1 MDPPPN
7 DPQILLKATP
17 PRLRKAELFRQR
29 LSCES
34 ADFRDK
40 EIFFVRAP
48 EGFGKTT
55 LLSQWRREWL
65 RTGAVVAWL
74 TCDERDDAQRFLQG
88 LLVTMQR
95 ASGRPAF
102 GQKVLKGKDESGL
115 EALTEWLAE
124 VSELAVE
131 TILVLDDSHLL
142 PEQTVRHSLAYLM
155 RNLPPTLRL
164 VIGAREKLAA
174 PISDIAPHGQLTL
187 LGIETLSFR
196 FEETIALLTSRFK
209 LDIHVDQCA
218 RLHDITEGWPL
229 GLALAVAVIEKSS
242 GIENGIQSLSADTH
256 HVDSFFIDTLLA
268 RLPPQTLDFL
278 VRISVLDAIHPSL
291 CQAVT
296 GHQDAEAMLVRLAAG
311 TPIFIEAVDSA
322 WMRIHSLAR
331 QFLLRRFDE
340 LPEADRL
347 TLHRRA
353 AGWLA
358 GQDMFEA
365 AAQHAFR
372 AGEADKAYDYLEVCL
387 LQVTLQGNIAAA
399 LEWMERLPAEIIE
412 RRPTLRLAIGWILG
426 FSDRHGEATAVVQP
440 ILEDPAASLSN
451 RCESA
456 AIIAGAAVFA
466 DEISRSASIIVPWL
480 DQAAGTSAHLAP
492 ILANFAGLFALY
504 RGSTEQARY
513 VISRAGA
520 EKTSRRE
527 ASTAWAD
534 WLVGFSYLWEGQA
547 VLAERV
553 LRPALARIE
562 ADLGR
567 RNPLSGMLATALAAV
582 LWERDMPG
590 EAEALLA
597 DRLHVLERMSSPE
610 AIIMGYRTA
619 ARLAVQ
625 AGEERRAQ
633 DLLQR
638 LFAIGEARRIERFCI
653 ASLGERIRLASLRSH
668 RETCREL
675 GRRMEILVAA
685 GQPSRD
691 PMLAPLVDAR
701 LALAQSYVA
710 LADWDLDQLQRH
722 LDRAGIPVEGLALG
736 RESIEIKLLRS
747 LVMMRKHEDGAAGL
761 FLEGLDLARSC
772 GLQRI
777 LRDTHPL
784 LVDWAKRMELPDQ
797 DGGTAPTAVAAPP
810 ATPQPRVSQTG
821 LLTPKETEILHYL
834 ARNMSNKEIAL
845 AFDVS
850 DETVKW
856 HLKNLFG
863 KLHANTRRH
872 LVDRART
879 MGILDSRD

>member
-1 MDPPPN
+1 MDLPPN

-17 PRLRKAELFRQR
+17 PRLRKSELFRKR
-29 LSCES
+29 LSSEA

-40 EIFFVRAP
+40 EVLFVRAP

-55 LLSQWRREWL
+55 LLGQWRREWL

-74 TCDERDDAQRFLQG
+74 TCDERDDGQRFLQG
-88 LLVTMQR
+88 LQVTMQR
-95 ASGRPAF
+95 GSGRPAF

-131 TILVLDDSHLL
+131 TILILDDGHLL
-142 PEQTVRHSLAYLM
+142 PELTVRHSLAYLT
-155 RNLPPTLRL
+155 RNLPPNLRL
-164 VIGAREKLAA
+164 VIGARERLAV
-174 PISDIAPHGQLTL
+174 PISDIAHHGQYTL
-187 LGIETLSFR
+187 LGVETLRFR
-196 FEETIALLTSRFK
+196 FEETIALLASRFK

-242 GIENGIQSLSADTH
+242 GIEEGIRSLSAEPH
-256 HVDSFFIDTLLA
+256 HIDSYFIDTLLA
-268 RLPPQTLDFL
+268 RLPPEALDFL

-291 CQAVT
+291 CQEVT
-296 GHQDAEAMLVRLAAG
+296 GREDAETMLARLAAG
-311 TPIFIEAVDSA
+311 TPVFIEAVDSA

-331 QFLLRRFDE
+331 RFLLRRFDG

-347 TLHRRA
+347 ALHRRTA
-353 AGWLA
+353 DWLA

-372 AGEADKAYDYLEVCL
+372 AGETDKAYDYLEVCL
-387 LQVTLQGNIAAA
+387 LQVTLQGNSAAV
-399 LEWMERLPAEIIE
+399 LEWKERLPAEIIE
-412 RRPTLRLAIGWILG
+412 RRPMLRLAIGWALG
-426 FSDRHGEATAVVQP
+426 FSDRHGEAIKLVQP
-440 ILEDPAASLSN
+440 ILDDAGASLSD

-456 AIIAGAAVFA
+456 AIIAGAAIFA
-466 DEISRSASIIVPWL
+466 DDLSGSASIIVPWL
-480 DQAAGTSAHLAP
+480 DQAAGVSPHLAP
-492 ILANFAGLFALY
+492 ILANFDAVFAIY
-504 RGSTEQARY
+504 RGATEQARY
-513 VISRAGA
+513 LISRAGE
-520 EKTSRRE
+520 EKTARRE
-527 ASTAWAD
+527 ASTVWAD

-553 LRPALARIE
+553 LRPALARVE
-562 ADLGR
+562 AELGR
-567 RNPLSGMLATALAAV
+567 RNPLTGMLATALAAV
-582 LWERDMPG
+582 LWERDLPA

-597 DRLHVLERMSSPE
+597 DRLHVLERLTSPE
-610 AIIMGYRTA
+610 AIIMGYQTA
-619 ARLAVQ
+619 ARLAAQ

-638 LFAIGEARRIERFCI
+638 LFAIGETRRIERFCI
-653 ASLGERIRLASLRSH
+653 ASLGERIRLAALRSH
-668 RETCREL
+668 QETCRDL
-675 GRRMEILVAA
+675 GRRLETLVAA
-685 GQPSRD
+685 GKPSRD
-691 PMLAPLVDAR
+691 PILAPLVEAK

-710 LADWDLDQLQRH
+710 LAHWDLDQVQRH
-722 LDRAGIPVEGLALG
+722 LDCAGGLVRGLNLG
-736 RESIEIKLLRS
+736 RDGVGIKLLRS
-747 LVMMRKHEDGAAGL
+747 LVMMRRHEDGAAGL
-761 FLEGLDLARSC
+761 FLEGLGLAGTL

-777 LRDTHPL
+777 LADTHPL
-784 LVDWAKRMELPDQ
+784 LVDWGKRMDVPDQ
-797 DGGTAPTAVAAPP
+797 GRAAAAAPP
-810 ATPQPRVSQTG
+810 RVAQTG

-879 MGILDSRD
+879 LGILDSRD